1 MKIPTDFAR
10 DILKNKDFV
19 ELSPTDKFVPFL
31 VQKYLSGVSPEYCDF
46 INDLLNPKLS
56 TWKNEQEIYDFLKL
70 IVPKKTNTF
79 FKYYG
84 SASHAENIKKLDVS
98 ISYASK
104 TLEISKREIY
114 EIMQS
119 FPEIQKLII
128 EQGENEKILKTRK

>member
-10 DILKNKDFV
+10 DILKNKEYI

-31 VQKYLSGVSPEYCDF
+31 VQKYISGVSPEYCDF
-46 INDLLNPKLS
+46 INDLLNSKLL

-70 IVPKKTNTF
+70 IVPKKSNTF

-84 SASHAENIKKLDVS
+84 STSNPDNIKKIDSV
-98 ISYASK
+98 ICYMSK

-114 EIMQS
+114 ENIKC
-119 FPEIQKLII
+119 FPELQKLII
-128 EQGENEKILKTRK
+128 EQEENEKILKTKK